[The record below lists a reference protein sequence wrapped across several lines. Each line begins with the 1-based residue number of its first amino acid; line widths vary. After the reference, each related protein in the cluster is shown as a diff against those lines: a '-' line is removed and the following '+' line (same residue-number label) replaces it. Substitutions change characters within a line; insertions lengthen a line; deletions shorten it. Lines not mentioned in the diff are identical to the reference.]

1 MQEFEGESLFIRVR
15 RRITRTYKSI
25 ELMARQKINS
35 PFVRSSYG
43 LKFTSN
49 FDDATFGFYV
59 KANYG
64 FFYWK
69 RLQSINYEFSF
80 LDIGANQGLYAIG
93 AALNPSLVK
102 SYAFE
107 PVSAVAALLERNVSL
122 NDVATKCVV
131 VKRAVSDKCGFAK
144 ISLRDN
150 HSGGATIVQ
159 DKPGKFNSTEEIET
173 IDASALIKI
182 VEQGNLPLV
191 VKIDVEGHEEVVIRE
206 LFKCDFSK
214 QICEIFYEVD
224 ERWVNSQS
232 IQNFLE
238 GFGFELTKVGRGA
251 HYDMLAERIK
261 NRRPEVFSADK
272 SYREDS
278 IELTD

>member
-1 MQEFEGESLFIRVR
+1 MKEFEGDSPFVRVR
-15 RRITRTYKSI
+15 RRITRIYKSI
-25 ELMARQKINS
+25 ELMALQKINS

-59 KANYG
+59 KASYG
-64 FFYWK
+64 FFYWR
-69 RLQSINYEFSF
+69 RLQSIDYEFSY

-93 AALNPSLVK
+93 AALNPNLVK

-131 VKRAVSDKCGFAK
+131 VQRAVSDTCGFAK
-144 ISLRDN
+144 IFLRDN

-159 DKPGKFNSTEEIET
+159 GRPGKFNSTEEIET

-182 VEQGNLPLV
+182 VEQDNLPLV

-214 QICEIFYEVD
+214 QICEIFYEED
-224 ERWVNSQS
+224 GRNVNSHS
-232 IQNFLE
+232 IQNFLK
-238 GFGFELTKVGRGA
+238 GFGFELTKVRRGS
-251 HYDMLAERIK
+251 HSDMLAERIK
-261 NRRPEVFSADK
+261 H
-272 SYREDS
+272 
-278 IELTD
+278 